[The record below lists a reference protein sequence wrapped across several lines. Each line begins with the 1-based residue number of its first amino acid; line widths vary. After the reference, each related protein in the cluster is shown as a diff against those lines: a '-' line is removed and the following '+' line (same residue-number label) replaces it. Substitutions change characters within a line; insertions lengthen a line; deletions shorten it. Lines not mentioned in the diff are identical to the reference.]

1 MKSTFLKSITLKSAL
16 AILAPIALIGVAG
29 LVKAEAP
36 SFDEKDLKIAAELR
50 DEALKT
56 SKGYAIVESLT
67 TEVGPRMAGTPGD
80 AAAVKWGVAKLKELG
95 FDKVWTEP
103 VTFPTWKRGIETAEV
118 VAPYPQPLAITAL
131 GFSVATPEDG
141 LTAEII
147 QFDDLEALEN
157 APDNAAKGKIVFI
170 KNRMKRARDGSGY
183 GPAVAARGQGAS
195 AAAKKGAVGI
205 LIRSIGT
212 DTDRMAHTGM
222 MRYEKGIKKIPA
234 AALSAPDAD
243 LLENMIR
250 RGKPVT
256 VKMTLGAEQGEEYTS
271 YNVIG
276 EVTGS
281 EKPEEYV
288 IIGAHLDSWDLGT
301 GAIDDGAGIA
311 ITTAAAE
318 LILRLPERPKRS
330 IRVIMFA
337 NEEQGLVGGKAY
349 AEAHKDN
356 VKNIITAAESDF
368 GADKIWRIDSKV
380 KPEALPAV
388 KQMAK
393 VMAPLGIGY
402 GNNNAGGGPDL
413 IPLRGKGISVF
424 SLRQDG
430 TDYFDYHHTA
440 NDTLDKINPEALDQ
454 NTAAYVVFAYLVAQM
469 NGDFGSGFHKEQK

>member
-1 MKSTFLKSITLKSAL
+1 
-16 AILAPIALIGVAG
+16 
-29 LVKAEAP
+29 
-36 SFDEKDLKIAAELR
+36 
-50 DEALKT
+50 
-56 SKGYAIVESLT
+56 
-67 TEVGPRMAGTPGD
+67 
-80 AAAVKWGVAKLKELG
+80 
-95 FDKVWTEP
+95 
-103 VTFPTWKRGIETAEV
+103 
-118 VAPYPQPLAITAL
+118 
-131 GFSVATPEDG
+131 
-141 LTAEII
+141 
-147 QFDDLEALEN
+147 
-157 APDNAAKGKIVFI
+157 
-170 KNRMKRARDGSGY
+170 
-183 GPAVAARGQGAS
+183 
-195 AAAKKGAVGI
+195 
-205 LIRSIGT
+205 
-212 DTDRMAHTGM
+212 MAHTGM
-222 MRYEKGIKKIPA
+222 MRYEEGIKKVPA

-256 VKMTLGAEQGEEYTS
+256 VKMSIGAMEGEEYTS
-271 YNVIG
+271 HNVIG

-349 AEAHKDN
+349 AQAYKDEL
-356 VKNIITAAESDF
+356 KNIITAAESDF

-393 VMAPLGIGY
+393 VLEPLGISY

-413 IPLRGKGISVF
+413 IPLRSMGISVF

-430 TDYFDYHHTA
+430 TDYFDYHHTP
-440 NDTLDKINPEALDQ
+440 NDTLDKIDPEALDQ

-469 NGDFGSGFHKEQK
+469 DGDFGSGFGQE

>member
-1 MKSTFLKSITLKSAL
+1 MKLKHIPLALVASCLLTVSAM
-16 AILAPIALIGVAG
+16 AKQV
-29 LVKAEAP
+29 P
-36 SFDEKDLKIAAELR
+36 SFDEDDLKVAAQLR
-50 DEALKT
+50 DQALK
-56 SKGYAIVESLT
+56 SSLDYDIVESLT

-80 AAAVKWGVAKLKELG
+80 AAAVKWGVAKLEELG

-103 VTFPTWKRGIETAEV
+103 VTFPTWKRGVETAEV
-118 VAPYPQPLAITAL
+118 VSPYPHPLVITAL
-131 GFSVATPEDG
+131 GFSVGTSKDG
-141 LTAEII
+141 LAAEII
-147 QFDDLEALEN
+147 QFDDLEALSKAPEN
-157 APDNAAKGKIVFI
+157 AADGKIVFI
-170 KNRMKRARDGSGY
+170 KNRMERARDGSGY

-195 AAAKKGAVGI
+195 EAAKKGAVGI

-212 DTDRMAHTGM
+212 DTDRMAHTGV
-222 MRYEKGIKKIPA
+222 MRYEEGIEKIPA

-256 VKMTLGAEQGEEYTS
+256 VKMTIGAKNGEEYTS
-271 YNVIG
+271 QNVIG
-276 EVTGS
+276 EITGS

-301 GAIDDGAGIA
+301 GALDDGAGIG
-311 ITTAAAE
+311 ITTAAAK
-318 LILRLPERPKRS
+318 LIMGLPERPKRS

-356 VKNIITAAESDF
+356 IKNIITAAESDF
-368 GADKIWRIDSKV
+368 GAGKIWRIDSKV
-380 KPEALPAV
+380 KEDALPAV

-393 VMAPLGIGY
+393 LMEPLGIAY
-402 GNNNAGGGPDL
+402 GNNQAGGGPDL

-430 TDYFDYHHTA
+430 MDYFDYHHTP
-440 NDTLDKINPEALDQ
+440 NDTLDKIDPEALRQ
-454 NTAAYVVFAYLVAQM
+454 NTAAYVIFAYLSAQM
-469 NGDFGSGFHKEQK
+469 NGDFGTGFHQK

>member
-1 MKSTFLKSITLKSAL
+1 MTLTSLKSVLFTLISTTLISASFL
-16 AILAPIALIGVAG
+16 AS
-29 LVKAEAP
+29 AEAP
-36 SFDEKDLKIAAELR
+36 SFNDEDLKVATELR
-50 DEALKT
+50 DEALKS
-56 SKGYAIVESLT
+56 SKGYEIVESLT

-103 VTFPTWKRGIETAEV
+103 VTFPTWKRGVETAEV
-118 VAPYPQPLAITAL
+118 IAPYPQPLVITAL
-131 GFSVATPEDG
+131 GFSVATPKDG

-147 QFDDLEALEN
+147 PFDDLDALKN
-157 APDNAAKGKIVFI
+157 APDGAAKGKIVFI
-170 KNRMKRARDGSGY
+170 KHRMERARDGSGY

-195 AAAKKGAVGI
+195 EAAKKGAVGI
-205 LIRSIGT
+205 MIRSIGT
-212 DTDRMAHTGM
+212 DSDRMAHTGM
-222 MRYEKGIKKIPA
+222 MRYEDGVKKVPA

-243 LLENMIR
+243 LLENMLR

-256 VKMTLGAEQGEEYTS
+256 VKMNIGAMEGEEYTS
-271 YNVIG
+271 HNVIG

-288 IIGAHLDSWDLGT
+288 ILGAHLDSWDLGT

-349 AEAHKDN
+349 AQAHKDN
-356 VKNIITAAESDF
+356 LKNIITAAESDF

-380 KPEALPAV
+380 KPEALPVV

-393 VMAPLGIGY
+393 VLEPLGISY

-413 IPLRGKGISVF
+413 IPLRNMGISVF

-430 TDYFDYHHTA
+430 TDYFDYHHTP
-440 NDTLDKINPEALDQ
+440 NDTLDKIDPEALDQ

-469 NGDFGSGFHKEQK
+469 EGDFGSGFGQSQN

>member
-1 MKSTFLKSITLKSAL
+1 MKLKYVSTLVVSCF
-16 AILAPIALIGVAG
+16 IALSAVAN
-29 LVKAEAP
+29 EAP
-36 SFDEKDLKIAAELR
+36 SFVDKDLKVAAELR
-50 DEALKT
+50 ERALNG
-56 SKGYAIVESLT
+56 SLDYDIVESLT

-80 AAAVKWGVAKLKELG
+80 AAAVKWGVAKLEELG

-118 VAPYPQPLAITAL
+118 LSPYPQPLVITAL
-131 GFSVATPEDG
+131 GFSVATPEQG
-141 LTAEII
+141 LSAEII
-147 QFDDLEALEN
+147 QFDDLEALKA
-157 APDNAAKGKIVFI
+157 APADVAKGKIVFI
-170 KNRMKRARDGSGY
+170 KRRMERARDGSGY

-195 AAAKKGAVGI
+195 EAAKKGAVGI

-212 DTDRMAHTGM
+212 DTHRMAHTGV
-222 MRYEKGIKKIPA
+222 MRYEDGITKIPA

-250 RGKPVT
+250 RGKPVI
-256 VKMTLGAEQGEEYTS
+256 VKMTIGAKNGEEYTS
-271 YNVIG
+271 HNVIG
-276 EVTGS
+276 EITGS

-301 GAIDDGAGIA
+301 GALDDGAGIG
-311 ITTAAAE
+311 ITVAAAK
-318 LILRLPERPKRS
+318 LILDLPERPKRS

-337 NEEQGLVGGKAY
+337 NEEQGLIGGKTY

-356 VKNIITAAESDF
+356 IENIITAAESDF
-368 GADKIWRIDSKV
+368 GAGKIWRIDSKV

-388 KQMAK
+388 KQMAG
-393 VMAPLGIGY
+393 VMAPLGISY

-430 TDYFDYHHTA
+430 TDYFDYHHTP
-440 NDTLDKINPEALDQ
+440 NDTLDKVDPDSLKQ
-454 NTAAYVVFAYLVAQM
+454 NTAAYVIFAYLSAQM
-469 NGDFGSGFHKEQK
+469 KGDFGTGFNQK